1 MLLNLMTCC
10 ITVNGHYYYTV
21 KAGAV
26 VIILC
31 VSVIL
36 SVSSITL
43 KLVNGRRPNMVGM
56 GKG

>member
-1 MLLNLMTCC
+1 MTCC

-31 VSVIL
+31 VSVCEQYN
-36 SVSSITL
+36 SQ
-43 KLVNGRRPNMVGM
+43 LVNGRQPNMVGM